1 MATHLKLLAGK
12 KFSGRHT
19 TIITTAVPLL
29 TAIKEYEEVTKITV
43 AIILPY
49 GGKQRLHFKPIQS
62 GWELKV
68 IGGSGAQIF
77 FIHTKDPELVRKKI
91 EEVWGRLNL

>member
-19 TIITTAVPLL
+19 TIIPTAIPLL
-29 TAIKEYEEVTKITV
+29 TAIKEYEEVTKITL

-49 GGKQRLHFKPIQS
+49 GGKQRLHFKPTQS

-77 FIHTKDPELVRKKI
+77 FIHTKYPEIVRRKI